1 MNESLKSIYKKY
13 NGKTLDDGLS
23 SVSKEYNNYQNAL
36 KRTMAKLA
44 IELGAELV
52 SFTKGHYFESIVFH
66 RNGHYVYLHH
76 ESLNRTYID
85 FDNGYGKF
93 DLSCYNGRQSWYA
106 RTMAHAKDWT
116 GGCNN
121 WDFNWETLPNKIDK
135 LLNTEH
141 IKF

>member
-13 NGKTLDDGLS
+13 NGKVLDDGLS
-23 SVSKEYNNYQNAL
+23 SVSKEYNDYQNAL

-76 ESLNRTYID
+76 ESLNRTHID
-85 FDNGYGKF
+85 FDNKGWLKDWFG
-93 DLSCYNGRQSWYA
+93 
-106 RTMAHAKDWT
+106 RTMAHAKDWR
-116 GGCNN
+116 GGSNDS
-121 WDFNWETLPNKIDK
+121 DFNWETLPNKIDK

-141 IKF
+141 KRF